1 MTPLEKAIII
11 ATLVLFGVLTGMA
24 VWKEGIIGIFS
35 SITSSYGSMQIFV
48 DLVIAVVLVMI
59 WMRRDAKKI
68 GRSVWPWMALTLVA
82 GSFGPL
88 LYLLTRKSKS
98 E

>member
-1 MTPLEKAIII
+1 MTPMKKAIII
-11 ATLVLFGVLTGMA
+11 ATLFAFGVLTGVA
-24 VWKEGIIGIFS
+24 VWKEGVIGIFS

-48 DLVIAVVLVMI
+48 DLVIALVFVMV
-59 WMRRDAKKI
+59 WMWRDAKTI
-68 GRSVWPWMALTLVA
+68 GRSVWPWIVLTLVA